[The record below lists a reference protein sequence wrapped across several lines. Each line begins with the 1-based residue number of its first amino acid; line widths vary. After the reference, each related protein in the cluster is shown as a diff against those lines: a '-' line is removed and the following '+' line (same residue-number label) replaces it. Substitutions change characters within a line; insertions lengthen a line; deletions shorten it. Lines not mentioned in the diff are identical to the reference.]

1 MGKTRLLILAQKGT
15 STNIVYN
22 SLKEDYDIEAVIE
35 EKRVPG
41 NEFLKKRIK
50 KLGFGQ
56 VVGQVLFQFTIS
68 KYLALASTKRRQE
81 ILHEHGLNASDID
94 SEKIIKLNSVNDK
107 STIALLQKISPDLII
122 VNGTRI
128 ISNEVLQHISAPFI
142 NIHAGITPKYRNVHG
157 AYWAIV
163 NNDMEN
169 CGVTVHLVDKGIDT
183 GNIVYQERIAITS
196 RDNFSTYPMLQLAE
210 GIKLL
215 KKALVDIS
223 DNKLVFKKGTP
234 ESKIW
239 HHPTFWQ
246 YLYQRI
252 VHHKK

>member
-1 MGKTRLLILAQKGT
+1 MGKTRLLILAQKDI

-35 EKRVPG
+35 EKHVPR

-50 KLGFGQ
+50 KLGIGK
-56 VVGQVLFQFTIS
+56 VAGQVLFQITIS
-68 KYLALASTKRRQE
+68 KYLALVSKKRRQQ
-81 ILHEHGLNASDID
+81 ILHEYGLNETDID
-94 SEKIIKLNSVNDK
+94 SQKIIKLTSVNDR
-107 STIALLQKISPDLII
+107 STISLIQKINPDLVL

-128 ISNEVLQHISAPFI
+128 ISKEVLQCISAPFI

-183 GNIVYQERIAITS
+183 GSIIYQGRIAITGK
-196 RDNFSTYPMLQLAE
+196 DNFSTYPLLQLGE

-215 KKALVDIS
+215 KKAITDICHDS
-223 DNKLVFKKGTP
+223 LIFTEGTP

-246 YLYQRI
+246 YLHQWI

>member
-1 MGKTRLLILAQKGT
+1 MEKRRLVILAQKGI

-22 SLKEDYDIEAVIE
+22 SLKEDYNIEAIIE
-35 EKRVPG
+35 EKQVPR

-50 KLGFGQ
+50 KLGLGK
-56 VVGQVLFQFTIS
+56 VAGQVLFQFTIS
-68 KYLALASTKRRQE
+68 KYLALASAKRRQE
-81 ILHEHGLNASDID
+81 ILYEYGLNATAVD

-107 STIALLQKISPDLII
+107 STIALLQKINPELVA

-128 ISNEVLQHISAPFI
+128 ISNEVLQCISAPFI

-183 GNIVYQERIAITS
+183 GSIIYQERIAIS
-196 RDNFSTYPMLQLAE
+196 RNDNFSTYPLLQLAA

-215 KKALVDIS
+215 KKAIADIFN
-223 DNKLVFKKGTP
+223 DKLIFKKGTP